1 MKYKYK
7 CDICNRPLFKKNKL
21 QGMVLCSKHWHQVLK
36 YGKAL
41 DNNPRS
47 QNDLNEFRYL
57 DNDTIEFDVYNQKSE
72 VVNHFWIDAED
83 LQKVR
88 YHKWRID
95 TNGRIITGNST
106 KKRPRTEITHILI
119 ECPEDKVVDHIDEDT
134 RNNKKSNLRICTQA
148 ENLCNKH
155 FMSNSKTNEIGIH
168 WDKSRH
174 RYAPEIQKDGKRY
187 HLSRYKTIEEARYAR
202 YIAELILFK
211 EFRNQIDYDFGDLSD
226 ERKLEIKQYV
236 ENKINFRQ

>member
-21 QGMVLCSKHWHQVLK
+21 QGMVLCSKHWHQILK

-57 DNDTIEFDVYNQKSE
+57 DNNTIEFDVYNQKSE
-72 VVNHFWIDAED
+72 VVNHFWIDTED

-95 TNGRIITGNST
+95 KEGKIVTGNPA
-106 KKRPRTEITHILI
+106 KKDSKKELGQIVMGLFSFRVIGY
-119 ECPEDKVVDHIDEDT
+119 IDGDF
-134 RNNKKSNLRICTQA
+134 RNNRKSNLCIDNPEQYTTKQT
-148 ENLCNKH
+148 NKV
-155 FMSNSKTNEIGIH
+155 EVGIK

-211 EFRNQIDYDFGDLSD
+211 EFRNQIDYDFGNLSD